1 MHAPIDLIVHRE
13 HPPLVSRQV
22 LCFYRLIALVFGRML
37 DKEMRKGEKGERER
51 EEKGRE
57 IVREGETRFLKD

>member
-13 HPPLVSRQV
+13 HPPLLSRQV
-22 LCFYRLIALVFGRML
+22 LCFYRFIALVFGRML
-37 DKEMRKGEKGERER
+37 DKEMRKGEKGERE
-51 EEKGRE
+51 EKGRE